1 MKESIALPDFLVVG
15 FLVGVDLALVDDDFL
30 PEVLVLADL
39 DPVVFLA
46 GLTSVNL
53 GEVLA
58 PLVLLFADFVVF
70 GLAETDLTEALLLTA
85 TLVVLA
91 FGLALELALFLVVDL
106 LEVDLVSGM

>member
-1 MKESIALPDFLVVG
+1 MALTDFLEAG
-15 FLVGVDLALVDDDFL
+15 FLAGVDLALVDGDFL

-70 GLAETDLTEALLLTA
+70 GLAETDLAEALLLTA